1 MVEKKSANI
10 MSAKEERAHNKKN
23 VTKVDPEDDD
33 TNVHRLVQDENAK
46 TILLNF
52 PLEVSVNEKDLN
64 VGNASLTKIPA
75 TASVAPKKLSPRPSV
90 DENSKKSGSRGS
102 SVDRPEKVKRGKV
115 TGSTSRVR
123 SASVG
128 RDKKSDLQA
137 RYWAFLFENLRRAVD
152 DLYRTCESDENIPA
166 TKEVILVFE
175 NYVRDFRNLGTYIKD
190 YIHALQKLYKSP
202 ILDLFQLIG

>member
-1 MVEKKSANI
+1 MVEKKTKNTAMAS
-10 MSAKEERAHNKKN
+10 KEERAQIRKN
-23 VTKVDPEDDD
+23 VTKVDPDDDD

-52 PLEVSVNEKDLN
+52 PLEVTTENLGK
-64 VGNASLTKIPA
+64 P
-75 TASVAPKKLSPRPSV
+75 PKKPSPRYCQ
-90 DENSKKSGSRGS
+90 DDRKIGKSRI
-102 SVDRPEKVKRGKV
+102 KL
-115 TGSTSRVR
+115 TGSTSRIR

-175 NYVRDFRNLGTYIKD
+175 NYVRDFKNLADWLRLKYD
-190 YIHALQKLYKSP
+190 YENTP
-202 ILDLFQLIG
+202 PPNR

>member
-1 MVEKKSANI
+1 MVEKKSATI

-23 VTKVDPEDDD
+23 VTKVDPDDDD

-64 VGNASLTKIPA
+64 VGSSGLAKIQA

-90 DENSKKSGSRGS
+90 EENSKKSGSRGS

-137 RYWAFLFENLRRAVD
+137 RYWAFLFENL
-152 DLYRTCESDENIPA
+152 NW
-166 TKEVILVFE
+166 
-175 NYVRDFRNLGTYIKD
+175 
-190 YIHALQKLYKSP
+190 
-202 ILDLFQLIG
+202 

>member
-1 MVEKKSANI
+1 MVEKKSATI

-23 VTKVDPEDDD
+23 VTKVDPDDDD

-64 VGNASLTKIPA
+64 NVGSSASGLT
-75 TASVAPKKLSPRPSV
+75 KKLSPRPSF
-90 DENSKKSGSRGS
+90 DENSKKSNSRGS
-102 SVDRPEKVKRGKV
+102 SVDRPEKVKK
-115 TGSTSRVR
+115 TSRVR

-175 NYVRDFRNLGTYIKD
+175 NYVRDFRNLGNG
-190 YIHALQKLYKSP
+190 LY
-202 ILDLFQLIG
+202 